1 MTWPNVTINQINQ
14 RQGDIADVERTLL
27 FAGPALPAMPADAPP
42 LIAVNAQSDIDSELR
57 YASDLLRENVAAA
70 QLNGGQNWQAYVALA
85 DADIAAATA
94 AEANSLWTSLIETA
108 LATVAVEGVVILGS
122 PADSRSLISALHDL
136 RASIISNLGRWVW
149 FIVALG
155 APAAG
160 TDWSAYVTKTKAT
173 LNGLAA
179 YSVTVVPLLW
189 GPDAGVLAG
198 RLCNRS
204 VTIADSPA
212 RVMTGEL
219 LGMGADL
226 PVDGK
231 GAEIT
236 LAWLRALHDIRCSVP
251 MWYPDYEGLYWS
263 DGLTLEVTG
272 GDFQVIEHLRIMDK
286 VARRVRVRAI
296 SRIANRSLN
305 TLPSSIEAHK
315 TFFGRELREMSRS
328 VQLSGVTF
336 PGEIEKPK
344 EGDITI
350 VWLSKKSV
358 VIGATARPYACAK
371 EITVNIALDNELE
384 E

>member
-27 FAGPALPAMPADAPP
+27 FAGPASADIPDDASL
-42 LIAVNAQSDIDSELR
+42 LIAVNAQSDIDSELSH
-57 YASDLLRENVAAA
+57 ASDVLRENVTAA
-70 QLNGGQNWQAYVALA
+70 QLNGGQNWQAYVVLA
-85 DADIAAATA
+85 DAGIATA
-94 AEANSLWTSLIETA
+94 AGADSLWTSLIETA
-108 LATVAVEGVVILGS
+108 LATVAVEGVVIVGASS
-122 PADSRSLISALHDL
+122 PRSLIAALHDL
-136 RASIISNLGRWVW
+136 RASIISSLGRWVW
-149 FIVALG
+149 FIVG
-155 APAAG
+155 ISSPAEG
-160 TDWSAYVTKTKAT
+160 TGWSAYLTQTKAVLT
-173 LNGLAA
+173 GLAA
-179 YSVTVVPLLW
+179 YSVSVVPLLW

-198 RLCNRS
+198 RLCNRA

-219 LGMGADL
+219 LGMGSDL
-226 PVDGK
+226 PVDGL

-336 PGEIEKPK
+336 PGEIEKPL

-350 VWLSKKSV
+350 EWLSKKSV
-358 VIGATARPYACAK
+358 VIGVTARPYACAK

>member
-14 RQGDIADVERTLL
+14 RQGDITDVERTLL
-27 FAGPALPAMPADAPP
+27 FAGPASADIPDDASL
-42 LIAVNAQSDIDSELR
+42 LIAVNAQSDIDSELSH
-57 YASDLLRENVAAA
+57 ASDVLRENVTAA
-70 QLNGGQNWQAYVALA
+70 QLNGGQNWQAYVVLA
-85 DADIAAATA
+85 DAGIATA
-94 AEANSLWTSLIETA
+94 AGADSLWTSLIETA
-108 LATVAVEGVVILGS
+108 LATVAVEGVVIVGASS
-122 PADSRSLISALHDL
+122 PRSLIPALHDL
-136 RASIISNLGRWVW
+136 RASIISSLGRWVW
-149 FIVALG
+149 FIVG
-155 APAAG
+155 ISSPAEG
-160 TDWSAYVTKTKAT
+160 TGWSAYLTQTKAVLT
-173 LNGLAA
+173 GLAA
-179 YSVTVVPLLW
+179 YSVSVVPLLW

-198 RLCNRS
+198 RLCNRA

-226 PVDGK
+226 PVDGL

-336 PGEIEKPK
+336 PGEIEKPL

-350 VWLSKKSV
+350 EWLSKKSV
-358 VIGATARPYACAK
+358 VIGVTARPYACAK

>member
-14 RQGDIADVERTLL
+14 RQGDITDVERTLL
-27 FAGPALPAMPADAPP
+27 FAGPASADIPDDASL
-42 LIAVNAQSDIDSELR
+42 LIAVNAQSDIDSELSH
-57 YASDLLRENVAAA
+57 ASDVLRENVTAA
-70 QLNGGQNWQAYVALA
+70 QLNGGQNWQAYVVLA
-85 DADIAAATA
+85 DAGIATA
-94 AEANSLWTSLIETA
+94 AGADSLWTSLIETA
-108 LATVAVEGVVILGS
+108 LATVAVEGVVIVGASS
-122 PADSRSLISALHDL
+122 PRSLIPALHDL
-136 RASIISNLGRWVW
+136 RASIISSLGRWVW
-149 FIVALG
+149 FIVG
-155 APAAG
+155 ISSPADG
-160 TDWSAYVTKTKAT
+160 TGWSAYLTQTKAVLT
-173 LNGLAA
+173 GLAA
-179 YSVTVVPLLW
+179 YSVSVVPLLW

-198 RLCNRS
+198 RLCNRA

-226 PVDGK
+226 PVDGL

-336 PGEIEKPK
+336 PGEIEKPL

-350 VWLSKKSV
+350 EWLSKKSV
-358 VIGATARPYACAK
+358 VIGVTARPYACAK